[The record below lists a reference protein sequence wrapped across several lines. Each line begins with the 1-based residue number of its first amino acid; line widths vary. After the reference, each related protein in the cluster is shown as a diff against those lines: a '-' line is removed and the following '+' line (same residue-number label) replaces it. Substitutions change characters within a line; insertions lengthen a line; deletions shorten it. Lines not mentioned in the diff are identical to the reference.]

1 MILFTQDHV
10 ILKEQRHEL
19 EQKKAEKTYQ
29 EVLWLD
35 VSVHDAEAMKIP
47 EGIGQVVHHC
57 TAVSLSV
64 LG

>member
-1 MILFTQDHV
+1 MNWN
-10 ILKEQRHEL
+10 K
-19 EQKKAEKTYQ
+19 KKAKMTYQ

-35 VSVHDAEAMKIP
+35 VSVHNAQAMKIP
-47 EGIGQVVHHC
+47 EGVGQVVHHC